1 MKNIIMNRKKIA
13 LCTGANGQDGSY
25 LVEYLL
31 NLGYEVHGIIRRN
44 SVAENQQ
51 NRLEL
56 VRDNP
61 NFHAHYGDLIDQT
74 SIEKI
79 LTEVR
84 PDEIYNLGAQSHV
97 RISFD
102 IPQFTVQTN
111 AIGVI
116 NILEAYKRLCPD
128 AKFYQAS
135 SSEMFGLS
143 VDDNNFQKET
153 TIMNPVSPYGC
164 AKVFG
169 YNIVRH
175 YRRAYG
181 LHACNGILFNHESPR
196 RGSNFV
202 TSKVVKGACMIK
214 LGMADKLELGNM
226 DSYRDWGHSKDYVR
240 AMHMIINNDVPD
252 DFVVSTMETRSVRE
266 MCDVVFKYL
275 GLNYQDYIIQNPK
288 YLRPEELPYLRGD
301 STKIRETLGW
311 KPTYTFEEMM
321 HEMTDHWM
329 DVLQGKKS
337 TR

>member
-1 MKNIIMNRKKIA
+1 MKKA
-13 LCTGANGQDGSY
+13 LITGISGQDGSY
-25 LVEYLL
+25 LAEYLL
-31 NLGYEVHGIIRRN
+31 SLGYEVYGIVRRN

-51 NRLEL
+51 YRVEGIKENL
-56 VRDNP
+56 
-61 NFHAHYGDLIDQT
+61 HIYYGDLTDQT
-74 SIEKI
+74 SLEKV

-84 PDEIYNLGAQSHV
+84 PDEIYNLAAQSHV
-97 RISFD
+97 RISYD
-102 IPQFTVQTN
+102 VPQYTVQTN
-111 AIGVI
+111 ALGVI
-116 NILEAYKRLCPD
+116 NMLEAYKRLCPD
-128 AKFYQAS
+128 ARFYQAS
-135 SSEMFGLS
+135 SSEMFGLT
-143 VDDNNFQKET
+143 VEDDNFQRET

-214 LGMADKLELGNM
+214 LGLQHTLEMGNM

-240 AMHMIINNDVPD
+240 AMHMIINHDVAD

-266 MCDVVFKYL
+266 MCEVVFKHL
-275 GLNYQDYIIQNPK
+275 GLDYRDYVVQNPK
-288 YLRPEELPYLRGD
+288 FLRPEELPYLKGD
-301 STKIRETLGW
+301 STKIRATLGW
-311 KPTYTFEEMM
+311 KPTYGFEEMM

-329 DVLQGKKS
+329 DILQGKKS

>member
-1 MKNIIMNRKKIA
+1 MGKKA
-13 LCTGANGQDGSY
+13 LITGISGQDSSY
-25 LVEYLL
+25 LAEYLL
-31 NLGYEVHGIIRRN
+31 SIGYDVYGIVRRN

-51 NRLEL
+51 SRLEHIKNDL
-56 VRDNP
+56 
-61 NFHAHYGDLIDQT
+61 HIYYGDLTDQT
-74 SIEKI
+74 SLEKI

-102 IPQFTVQTN
+102 IPQYTVQTN

-116 NILEAYKRLCPD
+116 NLLEAYKRLCPD

-143 VDDNNFQKET
+143 IEDDLYQRET
-153 TIMNPVSPYGC
+153 TTMNPTSPYGC

-175 YRRAYG
+175 YRRAYN

-214 LGMADKLELGNM
+214 LGLEKNLELGNM
-226 DSYRDWGHSKDYVR
+226 DSYRDWGHSKDYVK
-240 AMHMIINNDVPD
+240 AMHMIVNHDVAD
-252 DFVVSTMETRSVRE
+252 DFVVSTMQTRSVRE
-266 MCDVVFKYL
+266 MCDVVFTHL
-275 GLNYQDYIIQNPK
+275 GMNYEDYVIQNPK
-288 YLRPEELPYLRGD
+288 YLRPEELPYLKGD

-311 KPTYTFEEMM
+311 EPTYTFEQMM

-329 DVLQGKKS
+329 DILQGKPS
-337 TR
+337 LR